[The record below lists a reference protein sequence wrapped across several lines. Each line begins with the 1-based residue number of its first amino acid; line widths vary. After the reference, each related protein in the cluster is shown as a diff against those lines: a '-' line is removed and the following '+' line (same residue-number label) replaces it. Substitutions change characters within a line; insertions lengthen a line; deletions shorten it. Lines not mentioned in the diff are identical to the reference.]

1 MPGKDSKQKPKSNG
15 RKPTPNGDKKT
26 RDPNAKGPSVK
37 KVKIIESIKLHF
49 VQQYF
54 RASDMV
60 NQTENPEGAEP
71 VPEPF
76 VMEVEDK
83 PDEDAEAE
91 VAEDKPE
98 EEEPEKQE
106 DEQIEEV
113 EEREPE

>member
-60 NQTENPEGAEP
+60 TQMENPEGQEP
-71 VPEPF
+71 VPETY

-83 PDEDAEAE
+83 PDEEAEAE

-106 DEQIEEV
+106 EDEQIEE
-113 EEREPE
+113 REPE

>member
-1 MPGKDSKQKPKSNG
+1 MPGKDSKQKPKNNG

-60 NQTENPEGAEP
+60 TQTENPEGAEP

-98 EEEPEKQE
+98 EEEPEK
-106 DEQIEEV
+106 
-113 EEREPE
+113 